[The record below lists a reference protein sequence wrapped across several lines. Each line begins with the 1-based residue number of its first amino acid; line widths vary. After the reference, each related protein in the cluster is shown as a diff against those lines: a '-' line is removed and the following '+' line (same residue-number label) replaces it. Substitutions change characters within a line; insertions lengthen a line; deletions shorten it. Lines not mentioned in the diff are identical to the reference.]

1 MHSLLS
7 FLHFI
12 NSDRYQYTE
21 SDVLLMSE
29 HYQAQAVF
37 EYFYRHSEDGGY
49 TVVSG
54 TTDVARLM
62 HLFNNTDAQERYRYF
77 SPIIHEKK
85 ILDYLCNLQFKGNI
99 YAMREGE
106 MAYEYEPI
114 IVIEGDLI
122 AAKILET
129 PLLNTMNF
137 QMTIASKANR
147 IRRAAGRKISLF
159 AFGSRRA
166 HGLDSAILGT
176 KAALIGGC
184 SSHSSLAA
192 EYIFDIPSIGTMS
205 HSYIQSFGIGHRGEF
220 QAFDSFVKTKKG
232 QSTALILLIDTYDTL
247 NIGIKNAIACFQKNG
262 INDEYKGIYGIRI
275 DSGDLAYLS
284 KHCRKAL
291 NEAGLYKAHI
301 ILTNGLDEFLIED
314 LIQQGACFNSVGIGD
329 AVAVNRSN
337 PCFGGV
343 YKLAAINQQPVMK
356 ISEDLCKTTTPHL
369 KEVYRIYHQG
379 KAAADLICL
388 AGEDRDKKRLMNQEE
403 ITITAE
409 HNRLAQTTFPAGSY
423 HTRPLLV
430 PMMINGELT
439 DEVSS
444 DSYRISEARDFL
456 YHNMDMF
463 SEEHLRLRNPHLYK
477 VDLSG
482 DLYQLKVNLLE
493 EGRKTLK

>member
-1 MHSLLS
+1 MHNLLS

-21 SDVLLMSE
+21 SDVLLMLA
-29 HYQAQAVF
+29 HQHTHAVF
-37 EYFYRHSEDGGY
+37 EYFYRRSEDGGY

-54 TTDVARLM
+54 TADVARLM

-85 ILDYLCNLQFKGNI
+85 LLDYLCTLQFKGNI

-106 MAYEYEPI
+106 IAYEYEPI
-114 IVIEGDLI
+114 VIIEGDLI

-147 IRRAAGRKISLF
+147 IRRAAAQKSLF

-184 SSHSSLAA
+184 DSHSSLAA
-192 EYIFDIPSIGTMS
+192 EYIFGIPSLGTMS
-205 HSYIQSFGIGHRGEF
+205 HSYIQSFGIGHQAEF
-220 QAFDSFVKTKKG
+220 KAFDSFINIKKG
-232 QSTALILLIDTYDTL
+232 QSTALILLIDTYDTI

-262 INDEYKGIYGIRI
+262 INDQYPGIYGVRI

-284 KHCRKAL
+284 KYCRKAL
-291 NEAGLYKAHI
+291 DEAGLYKAHI
-301 ILTNGLDEFLIED
+301 ILTNSLDEDLIED
-314 LIQQGACFNSVGIGD
+314 LIQQGACFNSVGVGD

-343 YKLAAINQQPVMK
+343 YKLASINHQPVMK

-369 KEVYRIYHQG
+369 KEIYRIYHQG

-388 AGEDRDKKRLMNQEE
+388 SGKDTDKTRLMNQEE
-403 ITITAE
+403 ITIIAE
-409 HNRLAQTTFPAGSY
+409 HNRLAQTTFPAKSY
-423 HTRPLLV
+423 YIRPLLV
-430 PMMINGELT
+430 PMMIDGELT
-439 DEVSS
+439 DEVSP
-444 DSYRISEARDFL
+444 DSYRIIEARDFL
-456 YHNMDMF
+456 YENMRLF
-463 SEEHLRLRNPHLYK
+463 SEEHLRLKNPHLYK
-477 VDLSG
+477 VDLSY
-482 DLYQLKVNLLE
+482 DLYQMKLQLLKE
-493 EGRKTLK
+493 AKQA